1 MFKNV
6 SIDIRKLREYC
17 LNSHHPVGKHKARV
31 FYSVL
36 GIDRDDAQILKE
48 KIIAKMEN
56 ANVELMHKD
65 AFRKRFKADLNI
77 KIRNRNAGVRTIWIV
92 KTNMSV
98 PELVTCNV
106 MI

>member
-17 LNSHHPVGKHKARV
+17 LNPHHPVDKHKARV
-31 FYSVL
+31 FYSVF
-36 GIDRDDAQILKE
+36 GIDRDEAQILKE

-56 ANVELMHKD
+56 ANVELMHID
-65 AFRKRFKADLNI
+65 AFGKRLKADLNI
-77 KIRNRNAGVRTIWIV
+77 KINNRKAGIRTIWII
-92 KTNMSV
+92 KKNLSV
-98 PELVTCNV
+98 LELVTCYV